1 MSTIVN
7 FRLRRDEACIAR
19 LATPENKNMHPAMS
33 EGSADIILFPRV
45 KRHVLKKQGMRKSL
59 KRRFSLRA

>member
-19 LATPENKNMHPAMS
+19 LPMPEDQIINPAMS

-45 KRHVLKKQGMRKSL
+45 KRHVLKKQGLRKAL
-59 KRRFSLRA
+59 KRRFTLRA